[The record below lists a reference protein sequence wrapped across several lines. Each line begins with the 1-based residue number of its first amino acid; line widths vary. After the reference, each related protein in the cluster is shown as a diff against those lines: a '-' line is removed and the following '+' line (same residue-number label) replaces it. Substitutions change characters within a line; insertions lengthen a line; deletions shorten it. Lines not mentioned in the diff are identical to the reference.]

1 MENIYKLITNH
12 KTLALEVWEQLEEL
26 NRLDLSKFSD
36 KERKELELSIM
47 ELELESSLRNSWIS
61 ELESLL

>member
-1 MENIYKLITNH
+1 MESIHKLITNH

-36 KERKELELSIM
+36 KEKKELELSIM

>member
-1 MENIYKLITNH
+1 MESIHKLITNH

>member
-1 MENIYKLITNH
+1 MENVNKLIVNH
-12 KTLALEVWEQLEEL
+12 KMLAQEVWEQLEEL
-26 NRLDLSKFSD
+26 TKLDSDKFSE

-47 ELELESSLRNSWIS
+47 ELQLESSLRNSWIS

>member
-1 MENIYKLITNH
+1 MESIHKLITNH

-26 NRLDLSKFSD
+26 NRLDLTKFSD

-47 ELELESSLRNSWIS
+47 ELQLEYSMRKSFLD